1 MAQYTLRNVP
11 QAVDHALRQR
21 ARIEHKSLNQVTIE
35 SLIRALGVDVTPARQ
50 RSLKD
55 VAGSWCADPD
65 TEHALAEQRHIDS
78 ELWR

>member
-1 MAQYTLRNVP
+1 MPQYTLRNVP
-11 QAVDHALRQR
+11 QAVDQALRQR
-21 ARIEHKSLNQVTIE
+21 AKIEHKSLNQVTIE

-55 VAGSWCADPD
+55 VAGSWHDDPD
-65 TEHALAEQRHIDS
+65 AEQAFAEQRRVDS